1 MSRNAGIQ
9 IAKGEWIAFLDSDDW
24 WTPDKLK
31 VCMNLASESVGII
44 YHTMKIERKQ
54 ASFFIRNSLNSW
66 QLKKPVINDL
76 LIRGNPIANSS
87 VIIRSDLIKT
97 IGKIDENVEMIAAE
111 DFNTWLRVAE
121 ITDQFLYI
129 PKKLGYYLLHNE
141 NTSQKNTL
149 KMTRSACAQFLCKLN
164 KQEIFIYESYLS
176 LEEAKFLINSKKY
189 WPAIK
194 KMKFS
199 FIYGSS
205 SIKIKSI
212 IIFILIIKKFI
223 FNGLIKNDNI

>member
-1 MSRNAGIQ
+1 MSKALNQDKFVSIIIPTYNHAKYLSKAINSVLAQSYLNWEMIIVDNYSTDNTENIVKKIFDRRITYIKVNNNGVIALSRNAGIQ

-129 PKKLGYYLLHNE
+129 PKKLGYYLLHNDD
-141 NTSQKNTL
+141 SIC
-149 KMTRSACAQFLCKLN
+149 MCS
-164 KQEIFIYESYLS
+164 IF
-176 LEEAKFLINSKKY
+176 
-189 WPAIK
+189 
-194 KMKFS
+194 M
-199 FIYGSS
+199 
-205 SIKIKSI
+205 
-212 IIFILIIKKFI
+212 
-223 FNGLIKNDNI
+223 